1 MKCLIGCMP
10 QSLIN
15 NDRGAVT
22 LLLVVCGVSNFLIV
36 SGYKWS
42 ERTTRNYERLE
53 EEAIYPPIKFMD
65 EHKRVIFILFARL
78 FLSMYFLYPQVKIP
92 LAQISGS
99 MKKVQIKKR
108 MGFMHIHAPAMFK
121 RGP

>member
-1 MKCLIGCMP
+1 MKCMIGCML
-10 QSLIN
+10 QSFIN
-15 NDRGAVT
+15 NDRAVT
-22 LLLVVCGVSNFLIV
+22 LLLVCGVSNFLIV

>member
-1 MKCLIGCMP
+1 MKCMIGCML
-10 QSLIN
+10 QSFIN
-15 NDRGAVT
+15 NDRAVT
-22 LLLVVCGVSNFLIV
+22 LLLVCGVSNFLIV

-78 FLSMYFLYPQVKIP
+78 FLSMYFLYPEVKIP

-99 MKKVQIKKR
+99 MKKVV
-108 MGFMHIHAPAMFK
+108 GSN
-121 RGP
+121 